1 MKMKVNLCFIFCF
14 KILIFR
20 MKLNAV
26 FPIEK
31 TKKKKENENKNNQLK
46 NLKELSFANSISFV
60 LFQTTLFE
68 NVFLLQTLSLG
79 IILPA
84 MAF

>member
-1 MKMKVNLCFIFCF
+1 
-14 KILIFR
+14 

-31 TKKKKENENKNNQLK
+31 KEKKKNKEKKENENNQLK

-68 NVFLLQTLSLG
+68 SVFLLQTLSLG
-79 IILPA
+79 IIHPA
-84 MAF
+84 TAS